1 MMVQNMCGDSE
12 KGVERARGLR
22 ARGARCLEHIGWRA
36 ARACVPQERIQ
47 YRYRKGGGSVDS
59 TERGMCTPTSQVK
72 T

>member
-47 YRYRKGGGSVDS
+47 VQEGWRFG
-59 TERGMCTPTSQVK
+59 
-72 T
+72 